1 MCNPKC
7 EICKNVRGTYFHMLW
22 LNSRKSEAFTISN
35 IPIREYRK
43 ESKDFLYNTLIE
55 IRNELRYRKDYAL
68 ADKIRKVLLDEGYSI
83 KDLK

>member
-1 MCNPKC
+1 
-7 EICKNVRGTYFHMLW
+7 MLW
-22 LNSRKSEAFTISN
+22 LNSRKSEPFTISN